1 MANPPPD
8 VPSVPI
14 LLLGDAGVGKSTFLS
29 RLTLGNTTASPT
41 TPLPT
46 LHDLNQPFPFDILM
60 YNRPY
65 RFEFSDTAS
74 PTNYTLLDP
83 AVIVLCYSIADPASL
98 ANLRKKW
105 IRIAEDHFNP
115 DDKIPIIVLGLQRDV
130 RGREDYRGSVRPS
143 GLPSPPPLP
152 TTSSAGS
159 SILDTTSISTTTTSI
174 DDAND
179 DPTTTVEDS
188 SGDDVVPLHPRT
200 FTYPQEAL
208 RLAQEMRCDRYCE
221 CSALTGELFREVVED
236 LARTAALTTTEKGGR
251 TEGWGCVGM

>member
-1 MANPPPD
+1 MANPSPD
-8 VPSVPI
+8 VPAVPI

-29 RLTLGNTTASPT
+29 RLTLGNTAPSTPT
-41 TPLPT
+41 TALPT

-98 ANLRKKW
+98 ANLRTKW

-115 DDKIPIIVLGLQRDV
+115 DDRIPIIVLGLQRDV
-130 RGREDYRGSVRPS
+130 RGREDYRGSVRPAAQQ
-143 GLPSPPPLP
+143 SPPFER
-152 TTSSAGS
+152 ADDDGYYARG
-159 SILDTTSISTTTTSI
+159 TSIFSADDPTNDPPTTTT
-174 DDAND
+174 
-179 DPTTTVEDS
+179 TTVKDP
-188 SGDDVVPLHPRT
+188 SGDDVLPLNPRT

-251 TEGWGCVGM
+251 TEGWGCGVM

>member
-29 RLTLGNTTASPT
+29 YPSNPRQHRPDTPITN
-41 TPLPT
+41 PLPT
-46 LHDLNQPFPFDILM
+46 LHDLNQPFPFDIRL

-74 PTNYTLLDP
+74 PTHYTLLNP
-83 AVIVLCYSIADPASL
+83 AVIVLCYSIADPTSL
-98 ANLRKKW
+98 ANLRTHW

-115 DDKIPIIVLGLQRDV
+115 DDRIPILVLGLQRDV
-130 RGREDYRGSVRPS
+130 RGREEDYRGGVRPAAY
-143 GLPSPPPLP
+143 PPTSIT
-152 TTSSAGS
+152 TTSSAS
-159 SILDTTSISTTTTSI
+159 SVDADGI
-174 DDAND
+174 DNDNENENDRDGDA
-179 DPTTTVEDS
+179 
-188 SGDDVVPLHPRT
+188 VPLTPRT

-221 CSALTGELFREVVED
+221 CSALTGDLFREVVED
-236 LARTAALTTTEKGGR
+236 LARTAALTTTEQGGR
-251 TEGWGCVGM
+251 TEGWSCRVM

>member
-46 LHDLNQPFPFDILM
+46 LHDLNQPFPFDIRL

-74 PTNYTLLDP
+74 PINYTLLNP
-83 AVIVLCYSIADPASL
+83 AVIVLCYSIADPTSL
-98 ANLRKKW
+98 ANLRTTW
-105 IRIAEDHFNP
+105 IRIAEAHFNP

-130 RGREDYRGSVRPS
+130 RGREDYRGSVRPAA
-143 GLPSPPPLP
+143 PHQSPPFEPDDDYARGPSLFS
-152 TTSSAGS
+152 SSADDDS
-159 SILDTTSISTTTTSI
+159 ATRTLNNNNHDEDIL
-174 DDAND
+174 
-179 DPTTTVEDS
+179 
-188 SGDDVVPLHPRT
+188 PLLKSPPGRS

-208 RLAQEMRCDRYCE
+208 NLAQEMRCDRYCE

-251 TEGWGCVGM
+251 TEGWGCGVM

>member
-1 MANPPPD
+1 MANPPTD
-8 VPSVPI
+8 IPSVPI

-29 RLTLGNTTASPT
+29 RLTLGNTASHT
-41 TPLPT
+41 TTLPV
-46 LHDLNQPFPFDILM
+46 LRDLDQPFPFDIRM

-74 PTNYTLLDP
+74 PTNYTLLRP

-98 ANLRKKW
+98 ANLQTNW

-115 DDKIPIIVLGLQRDV
+115 DDSIPIIVLGLQRDV

-143 GLPSPPPLP
+143 AHSPPPQHSQAISDEP
-152 TTSSAGS
+152 ITDEDAGS
-159 SILDTTSISTTTTSI
+159 
-174 DDAND
+174 
-179 DPTTTVEDS
+179 
-188 SGDDVVPLHPRT
+188 VPLNPRT

-208 RLAQEMRCDRYCE
+208 RIAQEMRCDRYCE

-236 LARTAALTTTEKGGR
+236 LARTAALTTTEQGGR
-251 TEGWGCVGM
+251 TPGMSCEVM

>member
-1 MANPPPD
+1 MANPPTNI
-8 VPSVPI
+8 PSVPI

-29 RLTLGNTTASPT
+29 RLTLGNTASHTTA
-41 TPLPT
+41 LPV
-46 LHDLNQPFPFDILM
+46 LRDLDQPFPFDIRM

-74 PTNYTLLDP
+74 PTNYTLLRP

-98 ANLRKKW
+98 ANLQTNW

-115 DDKIPIIVLGLQRDV
+115 DDSIPMIVLGLQRDV

-143 GLPSPPPLP
+143 THSPPSNSEPI
-152 TTSSAGS
+152 T
-159 SILDTTSISTTTTSI
+159 DE
-174 DDAND
+174 
-179 DPTTTVEDS
+179 DPDS
-188 SGDDVVPLHPRT
+188 VPLNPRT

-208 RLAQEMRCDRYCE
+208 RIAQEMRCDRYCE
-221 CSALTGELFREVVED
+221 CSALTGDLFREVVED

-251 TEGWGCVGM
+251 TAGWSCGVM

>member
-29 RLTLGNTTASPT
+29 RLTLGNTTPT
-41 TPLPT
+41 TTPTPLPT
-46 LHDLNQPFPFDILM
+46 LHDLNQPFPFDIRM

-130 RGREDYRGSVRPS
+130 RGREDYTGDVRPAAQS
-143 GLPSPPPLP
+143 SPLPS
-152 TTSSAGS
+152 SSF
-159 SILDTTSISTTTTSI
+159 DTTSCLSTSV
-174 DDAND
+174 DDNDND
-179 DPTTTVEDS
+179 DEDA
-188 SGDDVVPLHPRT
+188 DADVRPLRAPRT

-221 CSALTGELFREVVED
+221 CSALTGDLFREVVED
-236 LARTAALTTTEKGGR
+236 LARTAALTTTERGGR

>member
-29 RLTLGNTTASPT
+29 RLTLGNTASHT
-41 TPLPT
+41 TTLPV
-46 LHDLNQPFPFDILM
+46 LRDLDQPFPFDIRM

-74 PTNYTLLDP
+74 PTNYTLLRP

-98 ANLRKKW
+98 ANLQNHW

-115 DDKIPIIVLGLQRDV
+115 DDSIPIIVLGLQRDV

-143 GLPSPPPLP
+143 AAHSPR
-152 TTSSAGS
+152 
-159 SILDTTSISTTTTSI
+159 SISEPIT
-174 DDAND
+174 DE
-179 DPTTTVEDS
+179 EDS
-188 SGDDVVPLHPRT
+188 GSVPLNPRT

-208 RLAQEMRCDRYCE
+208 RIAQEMRCDRYCE

-236 LARTAALTTTEKGGR
+236 LARTAALTTTEQGGR
-251 TEGWGCVGM
+251 TPGMSCRVM

>member
-1 MANPPPD
+1 MANPTPD

-29 RLTLGNTTASPT
+29 RLTLGNTAPSAPFTP

-46 LHDLNQPFPFDILM
+46 LHDLNQPFPFDIRM

-65 RFEFSDTAS
+65 RFEFSDTSS
-74 PTNYTLLDP
+74 PSNYTLLDP

-98 ANLRKKW
+98 ANLRTKW

-115 DDKIPIIVLGLQRDV
+115 DDRIPIIVLGLQRDV

-143 GLPSPPPLP
+143 AQGSSPPLP
-152 TTSSAGS
+152 SSG
-159 SILDTTSISTTTTSI
+159 ILDTTSISDPV
-174 DDAND
+174 DDND
-179 DPTTTVEDS
+179 SDNN
-188 SGDDVVPLHPRT
+188 GDDEEEDVKPLNPRT

>member
-8 VPSVPI
+8 IPSVPI

-29 RLTLGNTTASPT
+29 YPSNPRQHRPDTPITN
-41 TPLPT
+41 PLPT
-46 LHDLNQPFPFDILM
+46 LHDLNQPFPFDIRL

-74 PTNYTLLDP
+74 PTHYTLLHP
-83 AVIVLCYSIADPASL
+83 AVIVLCYSIADPTSL
-98 ANLRKKW
+98 ANLRTHW

-115 DDKIPIIVLGLQRDV
+115 DDRIPILVLGLQRDV
-130 RGREDYRGSVRPS
+130 RAREEDYRGGVRPAAY
-143 GLPSPPPLP
+143 PP
-152 TTSSAGS
+152 TTV
-159 SILDTTSISTTTTSI
+159 TTTTTSSSAASSI
-174 DDAND
+174 DDNDND
-179 DPTTTVEDS
+179 DGTYNDDS
-188 SGDDVVPLHPRT
+188 SSAAAADMQQPLNPRT

-221 CSALTGELFREVVED
+221 CSALTGDLFREVVED

-251 TEGWGCVGM
+251 TEGWSCRVM

>member
-8 VPSVPI
+8 IPSVPI

-29 RLTLGNTTASPT
+29 RLTLGNTAPDTPVT

-46 LHDLNQPFPFDILM
+46 LHDLNQPFPFDIRL

-74 PTNYTLLDP
+74 PTHYTLLNP
-83 AVIVLCYSIADPASL
+83 AVIVLCYSIADPTSL
-98 ANLRKKW
+98 ANLRTHW

-115 DDKIPIIVLGLQRDV
+115 DDRIPILVLGLQRDV

-143 GLPSPPPLP
+143 AQGSSPLPS
-152 TTSSAGS
+152 SG
-159 SILDTTSISTTTTSI
+159 ILDTTSISTSI
-174 DDAND
+174 DVNETDEIDTPNQD
-179 DPTTTVEDS
+179 TS
-188 SGDDVVPLHPRT
+188 SVAPLNPRT

-221 CSALTGELFREVVED
+221 CSALTGDLFREVVED

-251 TEGWGCVGM
+251 TAGWSCGVM

>member
-29 RLTLGNTTASPT
+29 RLTLGNTTPT
-41 TPLPT
+41 TTATPLPT

-98 ANLRKKW
+98 ANLRTHW

-130 RGREDYRGSVRPS
+130 RGREDYRASVRPAAQGS
-143 GLPSPPPLP
+143 SPLPSF
-152 TTSSAGS
+152 G
-159 SILDTTSISTTTTSI
+159 ILDTTSISTSI
-174 DDAND
+174 DDND
-179 DPTTTVEDS
+179 NNNEDE
-188 SGDDVVPLHPRT
+188 DEDVQPLNPRT

-251 TEGWGCVGM
+251 TEGWGCVVM